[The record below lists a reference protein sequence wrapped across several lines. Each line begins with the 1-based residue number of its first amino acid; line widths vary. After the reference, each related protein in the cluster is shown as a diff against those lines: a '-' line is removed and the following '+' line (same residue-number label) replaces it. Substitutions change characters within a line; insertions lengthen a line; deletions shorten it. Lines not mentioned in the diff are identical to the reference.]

1 MKNPYKVSKFQ
12 GGLKG
17 AVYTCSVCGKKTR
30 ETGDGESSCNLCKK
44 CYYEGG
50 LENEHS
56 DNGGVHQFGYGAN
69 MTEGKHPDCPLCKAG
84 L

>member
-1 MKNPYKVSKFQ
+1 MNYKVSKFQ
-12 GGLKG
+12 GGFKG
-17 AVYTCSVCGKKTR
+17 AVYTCVVCGKKTR

-56 DNGGVHQFGYGAN
+56 DNDGEHVIGLNPDGSFVL
-69 MTEGKHPDCPLCKAG
+69 GKHPDCPICKAG